1 MASKTT
7 WLLAFAKTAS
17 LGFPETPVS
26 SLELHQKTKTQRP
39 RRLNIRII
47 HEFAIKRACLSN
59 KQLIK
64 GGRFPQKEKKTNLW
78 PLAEQKNKR
87 ESRLHENVLK
97 LELELGPM
105 HIQMTQK
112 PTERAEVYA
121 RALRASQVVKFEV
134 WLEGLFVE
142 NVSTVLYRT
151 KYQKINKSRILHWYI
166 KLNSIFSSA
175 LNFAITTD
183 VTAH

>member
-1 MASKTT
+1 
-7 WLLAFAKTAS
+7 
-17 LGFPETPVS
+17 
-26 SLELHQKTKTQRP
+26 
-39 RRLNIRII
+39 
-47 HEFAIKRACLSN
+47 
-59 KQLIK
+59 
-64 GGRFPQKEKKTNLW
+64 
-78 PLAEQKNKR
+78 
-87 ESRLHENVLK
+87 
-97 LELELGPM
+97 M